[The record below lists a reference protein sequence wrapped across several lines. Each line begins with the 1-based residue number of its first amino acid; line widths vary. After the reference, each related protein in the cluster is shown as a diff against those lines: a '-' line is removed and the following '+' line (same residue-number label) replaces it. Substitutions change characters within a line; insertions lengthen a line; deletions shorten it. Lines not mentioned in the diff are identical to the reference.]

1 MIGLFPQNSRER
13 DLIFSNNNTI
23 PTFLF
28 ILGIFLFPSPSLFFF
43 FRNRIFPFKE
53 KLKKCQK
60 FKIYIY
66 SMKEIKRAKRGK
78 QRGRTTGK
86 PILALGWAFWK

>member
-1 MIGLFPQNSRER
+1 MYAFSENVKQKEKKICRMRIRIRIFLTYKRMIGLFPQNSRER

-53 KLKKCQK
+53 TEEMP
-60 FKIYIY
+60 KI
-66 SMKEIKRAKRGK
+66 
-78 QRGRTTGK
+78 
-86 PILALGWAFWK
+86 